1 MSGFETLVAAL
12 VGGLITSASPC
23 ALAAV
28 PVAVGY
34 VGGQATTPGRS
45 WALSLSFVAGMN
57 IALLAF
63 GLLAARLGLMLG
75 NLPGPWS
82 VAVGIAVVA
91 AAAVLWRSGS
101 VSCSLHLPVAI
112 ARRLA
117 RSGLGGAVVLGALLG
132 TVMSPC
138 ATPALAAALALAGS
152 GGLFGLSMLW
162 GGALLLA
169 YGLGHSALLL
179 LAGAVPSAASVLAR
193 RFAAIDAWIPGRRV
207 FALVMLAA
215 GLWWIAQG
223 LQLSYGL

>member
-1 MSGFETLVAAL
+1 MTGFESLLAAIL
-12 VGGLITSASPC
+12 GGLITSASPC

-34 VGGQATTPGRS
+34 VGGQATTPGRA

-57 IALLAF
+57 VALLVL
-63 GLLAARLGLMLG
+63 GLLAARLGVMLG
-75 NLPGPWS
+75 ALPGPWS
-82 VAVGIAVVA
+82 IMVGIAVVA
-91 AAAVLWRSGS
+91 GAAILWRAGPGPAA
-101 VSCSLHLPVAI
+101 CNLPAAL

-117 RSGLGGAVVLGALLG
+117 RSGLGGAAVLGALLG

-152 GGLFGLSMLW
+152 GGLFGMSMLS

-179 LAGAVPSAASVLAR
+179 LAGAVPSAATALTR
-193 RFAAIDAWIPGRRV
+193 RFAAIDAWIPGRRA

-215 GLWWIAQG
+215 GVWWIAQG
-223 LQLSYGL
+223 LELY